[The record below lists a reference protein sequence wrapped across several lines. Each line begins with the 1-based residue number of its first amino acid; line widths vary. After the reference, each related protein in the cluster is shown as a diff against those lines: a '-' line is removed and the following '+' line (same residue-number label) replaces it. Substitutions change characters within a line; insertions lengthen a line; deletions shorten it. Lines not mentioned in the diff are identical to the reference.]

1 MGWINDLGDVY
12 EKGVINEQIVRGTAA
27 PSENPNLSYRNNKL
41 GIVPNNL
48 AADSLAGNVQFG
60 NPYEQEEEVSD
71 IAKVLKEIDF
81 LMADLDGS
89 SPTDRVAIMVLGK
102 LKNKIS

>member
-1 MGWINDLGDVY
+1 MGWIDDLGNVY
-12 EKGVINEQIVRGTAA
+12 EKEVINEQIVRGSVA
-27 PSENPNLSYRNNKL
+27 PTERPNLTYRNNKL

-60 NPYEQEEEVSD
+60 NPYEQEEEISD
-71 IAKVLKEIDF
+71 IDKILKEIDV
-81 LMADLDGS
+81 LMSDLDES